1 MTQHPFAAD
10 LRFFS
15 TGSVS
20 SGIKSP
26 AEEAQA
32 VVKQEN
38 QIQQQAL
45 YGSPDVQKR
54 LATAQTQGN
63 LIGQDQGLLD
73 INGLD
78 TAEFAAKYGIDD
90 ALSRGSYSQALR
102 ELTEFKARERSTKEA
117 VKDTAISAATAAGGL
132 AGGVATLG
140 ALGVDQ
146 ALAALPNAV
155 NALAGQDVMPKAPA
169 LSPIVSKGVDWLT
182 DAAREQQS
190 DLLNSRR
197 AQHALEDQL
206 NQEDRSALAARDA
219 ATGSDNVVDYF
230 RDKGRAFYDTI
241 ANYADDPMLIGDKV
255 PEAIGSVAGFSG
267 IIRSVAK
274 TALKTQLKQQGRSAD
289 EIAAFLKLP
298 EGKAALA
305 AKSEAVA
312 PMVIGGVEAGSSAG
326 QTQTQI
332 MAMDAEDLVES
343 QEYLD
348 LRAKGLS
355 HEAARSELA
364 LNAGTM
370 AALVAAP
377 GAILAGKIAA
387 PFATNPLAVGSL
399 GSAVGN
405 VARETVEEALQGANS
420 QAATNLG
427 LSAGAGLDVALDA
440 GVVEAGAEGVISG
453 ALSAG
458 PLQAVGLAGSGVN
471 AVTGAVA
478 AGTKRM
484 AERASR
490 EIEAADPVGQAA
502 RNAAIAPT
510 LEAGTQLAASLVTG
524 LDTPNQSTPQQE
536 LSGKL
541 NKALYL
547 DDQEAS
553 AYGALFGVDQRTA
566 DGRITRQSFIE
577 TRAKTLSSA
586 EASAQDKLISAV
598 DILSS
603 LDDMRKLKSD
613 ALAAAAQDEA
623 SQASL
628 AQLRSSLDMLESSAV
643 RKAAVDQIASLTQ
656 ESVKELV
663 PLHILSDEA
672 ASPEQKKGITDIMTI
687 LTAANPALL
696 TQNDYDVVL
705 NQITPSGVNDEQ
717 AKSLRTSK
725 VMAEIIED
733 TDTSIALIMRDV
745 KAAKGRTF
753 RSWDSVRDDILATNN
768 KQNGLLSLPSHYRAI
783 KEAAEAGRVEDAVA
797 SLEDLQ
803 NFAKSQMNKMAAFNK
818 AVETDTSDAEKGIQ
832 YEAFGPFDFFLREQ
846 GAWFQKNSPN
856 SVALVREI
864 HADVRATVNAYNGIL
879 AEYGAQLS
887 PGTLPLAVPALSS
900 KLVGMISSPLEG
912 EASLTK
918 ERRIRKDAVLKL
930 KDSLV
935 DVGQFE
941 KRPKAPAAA
950 RIRPPS
956 KRPFTALLKKLSGG
970 IDPKGWFGQE
980 LAAAGVNAANTPGLF
995 HKSGRDRLDNLVAS
1009 EAGEYAYLV
1018 EADGNGYFSE
1028 QALID
1033 AVAEELNGPPIQ
1045 DSEQMNRVAAQEAR
1059 DAKTPKPAATEA
1071 PNVQT
1076 KKAEPEAEASTE
1088 GDTQEPITEPVAVE
1102 GTAQSTEAGDD
1113 TADEPVA
1120 AADTGEPASVAWFG
1134 DLKARLFRGTA
1145 QGINYFAEAFGP
1157 SKNGSTFTKNASP
1170 SQFILENLETL
1181 KVGNESR
1188 QRTLLA
1194 HEKTQLHGMMQD
1206 ELPKFRNELASMIR
1220 KTVQEKGYFGAA
1232 KADKNFLAFS
1242 EGQVLN
1248 FLAQNAEGKVSVDPV
1263 IVEATYMA
1271 TMEWLMEN
1279 AGKGKASLSTEQISK
1294 MYGLGRNGFVTTE
1307 MAVHARSGA
1316 PMQSVIQDIA
1326 GKIETLLGVKAN
1338 NTVSASRTQGLITS
1352 LAANGLEI
1360 FLKGGEIQRA
1370 DLGYADAEGQPSTL
1384 TTLSASEQFKD
1395 GQVPKDMTLV
1405 RDVFTQLF
1413 TPYRTKARYI
1423 GAAPTE
1429 VARTQ
1434 LGNRLA
1440 KLSKLERAVV
1450 ERLQNIPHFVDEG
1463 MLGLMQALGED
1474 GYKRLLGYAESTT
1487 GKTHKA
1493 TAQSRKG
1500 KNQSLDHAWEEI
1512 LGYVDEMVLMSDR
1525 TGNETELGKL
1535 AMFFEYAISS
1545 VGRAQQQGRITP
1557 QGSKEAREVLT
1568 STWSTVDFSNEDH
1581 QRVFWLAVAQSMGV
1595 GIEKQSHA
1603 KSVVEIQD
1611 MMTNQLGEAVALLEE
1626 HVKGG
1631 DLDVEAFEA
1640 ATSGIEM
1647 TPKAMHALL
1656 TVAQANLVRGTK
1668 GETAFRTSLAIE
1680 ADGKTDGPVNA
1691 MIHMMTGMFD
1701 AEQIKRLAKGGL
1713 FFTSQKLSLSEF
1725 MELEGQR
1732 SHEKHKDLY
1741 ASAAEI
1747 FRTKLEKLYSRSGNS
1762 ADMGNIL
1769 QLLHSFLD
1777 GFAIGKTEDGKSDV
1791 FDIARSVTKN
1801 PLTVFLYGSGVDGI
1815 AGKISSAVL
1824 DAFYQ
1829 RLTDNLEGKLTDAF
1843 SDSELVT
1850 LEAVFGKDNLNKLT
1864 AAPTEFELSKVE
1876 FARLQEQIVSH
1887 FADPMLEAIDEA
1899 TGGLAT
1905 NMKEL
1910 QAASQI
1916 QTYVFQAK
1924 LMQGLATKRAARIAS
1939 KELLPTEE
1947 LSENDMNE
1955 VFTDIMR
1962 LAPIYK
1968 TNAQE
1973 FHISKQAWVK
1983 AMRES
1988 TKEKTD
1994 KAKASERVVS
2004 TSLTGKLRT
2013 VLEVMTGQDASVKVS
2028 PFMTI
2033 GTGDGRMILNLFEA
2047 GVAVLQ
2053 NALPVFDGVEM
2064 GIAEAT
2070 EASDHINA
2078 AVFKGW
2084 MDSNIYQ
2091 GVADGFEQLLTELD
2105 QATLDSLPMD
2115 IQKSMS
2121 RALKLRSAVQVADIV
2136 GLQQRLVNNARS
2148 VDARKHAMNQL
2159 ATQTDHMASLM
2170 APSANGSVKTRSD
2183 DALDFEGIAQK
2194 LNELADAYG
2203 AEAKEA
2209 RKTERLKPAVQ
2220 APTAALSAMIESN
2233 GEPVNGHERVR
2244 RLTGSQLVAHLK
2256 KDPDLSREQKT
2267 VLYSI
2272 LDKEGLA
2279 DSTYY
2284 FGNEKDLTD
2293 MRGDLY
2299 PDIQG
2304 RIKLGQYSTHAGGV
2318 TFITNEA
2325 PETVLH
2331 EMLHSHTFRT
2341 LRAHYKDPGSSASHV
2356 TAAVTELEKLMQTTY
2371 DMRYSD
2377 PALDTLKTVLAQ
2389 LAGKPDQQMTE
2400 FLSWALTNQR
2410 LIELGKRKRVYAGLA
2425 DTVRK
2430 VLEGL
2435 KKLLGIKQGPGET
2448 LFSNIRFNTEI
2459 LVSLDPANAVQ
2470 QARDAVEDEA
2480 VLDQTYPVSLS
2491 VSEVEERF
2499 GKRLLG
2505 YLTATKPDG
2514 NLDPKA
2520 LVAFTLAV
2528 SKLEQSA
2535 KASAAAAI
2543 SAGYVM
2549 NAREQLA
2556 YETVHAAMMSGM
2568 QLDAGLIRQ
2577 ANMLYG
2583 QVLKEVSAADF
2594 MRLRGPN
2601 ANPGVAQSKVDFLID
2616 AGGLLKAGEKSDLL
2630 ASFVA
2635 LGMVNSEFQDV
2646 LSELQVP
2653 KALEL
2658 KRKTFDDVVR
2668 SLGSAVVELLTRM
2681 SFNRARLSQD
2691 GKQELT
2697 YLAARLSETQIE
2709 RKGLATNVLMSA
2721 IDKGNDWSAK
2731 KLRSG
2736 VNATVEYLENKA
2748 TTSSNRAVKAVL
2760 PIGMLIASVGSKD
2773 KSGGSLEFVGRL
2785 LDAAPGLQTAREFMN
2800 EMVGMTKGNAETLR
2814 MINPVRTKVDAVR
2827 QAFREQVP
2835 EELAKSFKK
2844 KRTDDEWSSMTKG
2857 VAQMD
2862 MLVLGRQ
2869 RAAEML
2875 ASEPKRAAEIARLEK
2890 DLTTEG
2896 GNNAALYREK
2906 INALA
2911 TWMAKGEL
2919 ITDVL
2924 QRNAHAIAHLF
2935 GEGVQATVTPKLET
2949 IIDELVSLRAYEMQ
2963 PKEIKDTIADLLGS
2977 EKEGMARVFG
2987 LLAETRQAEIDRAM
3001 VNGAINPVAR
3011 NNGWKGYVPSVAAPG
3026 AKIIVADDT
3035 ENKRLLLEGY
3045 VRVGNYL
3052 GDPAENYI
3060 GKRGYYQSTVGG
3072 SNAFRQGIAQTIHTT
3087 WQGVDARTGRSH
3099 LNNTAGSFM
3108 GKRALRISKSIAKA
3122 GSKNTMRPSEGLLP
3136 LYDFLGNVMGYEGSM
3151 DQAKLN
3157 GLQRDTHLGRMLGV
3171 WTGRIAEET
3180 VAEQFNT
3187 DLLKVI
3193 KRTYDDQK
3201 QDPKVRFVNVAD
3213 KSQSDPIIRDAWNAL
3228 GWKIKQDAAAIFGPD
3243 FLPVRADLVNDT
3255 IGYRAPGVADLWT
3268 GISRWSLANQARIKG
3283 MLIAIGGVRTFERL
3297 KQAETIV
3304 EGLVSHAKTTIVVR
3318 SVRVGLDN
3326 LLGNIL
3332 HLGGHGIGPLAA
3344 AKSMREKYIET
3355 VEYVKNL
3362 EDIGKLKIERASYAS
3377 NSAEAR
3383 RLTARITAL
3392 KAANDNLSIAPLIK
3406 AGEFSTISENL
3417 DEADVAIREGNLFGY
3432 FENALEKLPGWAPTV
3447 AKNLVITKDT
3457 ALFKGMSRFIQY
3469 GDFVAKAVLY
3479 DHLTKKGKQSE
3490 REILDLMFEEFV
3502 PYNRLAGRARDGI
3515 ESVGLLWFWKY
3526 KVRIQ
3531 KVALNMIRDRPLS
3544 ALMVM
3549 GGAGPLLEV
3558 NTLDDG
3564 ALVGAAL
3571 QGNLGYS
3578 FGPEMGFNAPGM
3590 NPWYAIMG

>member
-1 MTQHPFAAD
+1 MTQQPLAAD
-10 LRFFS
+10 LKFFNVG
-15 TGSVS
+15 TVS
-20 SGIKSP
+20 SGIASP
-26 AEEAQA
+26 AAEAQA
-32 VVKQEN
+32 VVKAEN
-38 QIQQQAL
+38 EIQKAAL
-45 YGSPDVQKR
+45 YGSADEQKR
-54 LATAQTQGN
+54 LATAQIQGN
-63 LIGQDQGLLD
+63 FIGQDQGLLD

-90 ALSRGSYSQALR
+90 ALSRGGYSQALR
-102 ELTEFKARERSTKEA
+102 ELTEFKARERDTREA

-132 AGGVATLG
+132 VAGAAMLP
-140 ALGVDQ
+140 ALVVDQ
-146 ALAALPNAV
+146 TLAAIPNAV
-155 NALAGQDVMPKAPA
+155 NSLTGKETMPRAPA
-169 LSPIVSKGVDWLT
+169 LSPLVAQATEWAT
-182 DAAREQQS
+182 EAARGQQS
-190 DLLNSRR
+190 DLLNARR
-197 AQHALEDQL
+197 EQHALEGEL
-206 NQEDRSALAARDA
+206 NREDRAVMAEKDS
-219 ATGSDNVVDYF
+219 ATGSDGIVDYF

-267 IIRSVAK
+267 IIRASAK
-274 TALKTQLKQQGRSAD
+274 TALKYELKQQGKSAD
-289 EIAAFLKLP
+289 EIATFLKLP

-312 PMVIGGVEAGSSAG
+312 PFVIGGVEAGSSAG
-326 QTQTQI
+326 QTQQQI
-332 MAMDAEDLVES
+332 MAMDEDALAES
-343 QEYLD
+343 QDYQD
-348 LRAKGLS
+348 MRADGLS
-355 HEAARSELA
+355 HEEARSRLA
-364 LNAGTM
+364 VSAGSM
-370 AALVAAP
+370 AAVVAAP

-387 PFATNPLAVGSL
+387 PFAANPLAVGSV
-399 GSAVGN
+399 GSAVGA
-405 VARETVEEALQGANS
+405 VAGETVEEALQGANS

-427 LSAGAGLDVALDA
+427 LNSGAGLNVALDE

-458 PLQAVGLAGSGVN
+458 PLQAVGLAGSGVK
-471 AVTGAVA
+471 AVGSLASDGA
-478 AGTKRM
+478 KKM
-484 AERASR
+484 AERANK

-502 RNAAIAPT
+502 RAEVIAPT
-510 LEAGTQLAASLVTG
+510 LEAGAQLSASLSAG
-524 LDTPNQSTPQQE
+524 SATPNQSTPPQE
-536 LSGKL
+536 LSAKL
-541 NKALYL
+541 DKALYL
-547 DDQEAS
+547 NEEETA
-553 AYGALFGVDQRTA
+553 AYGEMFAADQRTPE
-566 DGRITRQSFIE
+566 GKISRQAFIE
-577 TRAKTLSSA
+577 ARAKTLSDTQT
-586 EASAQDKLISAV
+586 SAQDKLISAV

-603 LDDMRKLKSD
+603 LNDMRKLKAD
-613 ALAAAAQDEA
+613 DLAEAAQDEA
-623 SQASL
+623 SQTSL
-628 AQLRSSLDMLESSAV
+628 TQLQSSLDMLESSSV
-643 RKAAVDQIASLTQ
+643 RKAAVDQINTLTKD
-656 ESVKELV
+656 SVKELV
-663 PLHILSDEA
+663 PLGMLSDPA
-672 ASPEQKKGITDIMTI
+672 VTPEQKKGITDIMAI
-687 LTAANPALL
+687 ITAANPALL
-696 TQNDYDVVL
+696 SQDDYDVVL
-705 NQITPSGVNDEQ
+705 NQITPDGVDGDQ

-725 VMAEIIED
+725 TMADIIDD
-733 TDTSIALIMRDV
+733 TDTSIAQIMKDV
-745 KAAKGRTF
+745 AAAKGRTF
-753 RSWDSVRDDILATNN
+753 RSWDSVRDDIMSEGN
-768 KQNGLLSLPSHYRAI
+768 KQNGLLSLPAHYRTI
-783 KEAAEAGRVEDAVA
+783 KEAVQSGRTSDAVSA
-797 SLEDLQ
+797 LENLRD
-803 NFAKSQMNKMAAFNK
+803 FAKSQMNKMAAFNK
-818 AVETDTSDAEKGIQ
+818 AVETNTSNAEKGIK
-832 YEAFGPFDFFLREQ
+832 YEAFGPFDFFMREQ

-864 HADVRATVNAYNGIL
+864 HTDVRATVNAYNGMV
-879 AEYGAQLS
+879 AEYGAQLDPS
-887 PGTLPLAVPALSS
+887 MRPMAVPALNA

-941 KRPKAPAAA
+941 KKPKAPAAS

-980 LAAAGVNAANTPGLF
+980 LEAAGINPANTPGLF

-1018 EADGNGYFSE
+1018 ETNGDGYFNE

-1033 AVAEELNGPPIQ
+1033 ALVEELGGSPIQ
-1045 DSEQMNRVAAQEAR
+1045 DSEQLNRAAAQEAR
-1059 DAKTPKPAATEA
+1059 KDKAAKRTATKV
-1071 PNVQT
+1071 PDVQT
-1076 KKAEPEAEASTE
+1076 KAAEPKAEAVAE
-1088 GDTQEPITEPVAVE
+1088 GDPEGPADGPAPVESVTESAE
-1102 GTAQSTEAGDD
+1102 D
-1113 TADEPVA
+1113 TDESSDEPVA
-1120 AADTGEPASVAWFG
+1120 DAATGESASVGWFG
-1134 DLKARLFRGTA
+1134 DLKKRLFRGTA

-1157 SKNGSTFTKNASP
+1157 SKNGSTFTKHASP
-1170 SQFILENLETL
+1170 SQFILDNLETL
-1181 KVGNESR
+1181 KVGNENR
-1188 QRTLLA
+1188 QRNLLA
-1194 HEKTQLHGMMQD
+1194 HEKTQLQGMMQD
-1206 ELPKFRNELASMIR
+1206 ELPKFRKELASMIR
-1220 KTVQEKGYFGAA
+1220 KTVQEKGYFGEA
-1232 KADKNFLAFS
+1232 KADKNFLTFS

-1248 FLAQNAEGKVSVDPV
+1248 FLAQNAEGKMSVDPV

-1294 MYGLGRNGFVTTE
+1294 MYGLGRSGPVTTE
-1307 MAVHARSGA
+1307 MAAHARSGA

-1360 FLKGGEIQRA
+1360 FLKGGEVNRA
-1370 DLGYADAEGQPSTL
+1370 DLDYTDAAGQPSTMV
-1384 TTLSASEQFKD
+1384 TLSASEQFKD
-1395 GQVPKDMTLV
+1395 GQVPKDMVLL
-1405 RDVFTQLF
+1405 RDAFTQLF

-1423 GAAPTE
+1423 GTAPTE

-1440 KLSKLERAVV
+1440 KLSKLERTVV

-1463 MLGLMQALGED
+1463 MLGLMQTLGED
-1474 GYKRLLGYAESTT
+1474 GYKRLLGYAESTP

-1512 LGYVDEMVLMSDR
+1512 MGYVNDMVRMSDS
-1525 TGNETELGKL
+1525 TGNKTELGEL
-1535 AMFFEYAISS
+1535 PMFFEYAISS

-1568 STWSTVDFSNEDH
+1568 STWSTVDFTNEDH

-1603 KSVVEIQD
+1603 KSVAEIQD
-1611 MMTNQLGEAVALLEE
+1611 TMTNQLGKAVSLLEE
-1626 HVKGG
+1626 HVKGE
-1631 DLDVEAFEA
+1631 DLDVAAFEA
-1640 ATSGIEM
+1640 ATAGIGM

-1668 GETAFRTSLAIE
+1668 GETSFRTSLAIE

-1691 MIHMMTGMFD
+1691 MIHMMTDEFD

-1725 MELEGQR
+1725 MELEGR
-1732 SHEKHKDLY
+1732 RNNEKHKDLY

-1747 FRTKLEKLYSRSGNS
+1747 FRTKLGELYSRSGSS

-1815 AGKISSAVL
+1815 AGKIASAVL
-1824 DAFYQ
+1824 DAVYQ
-1829 RLTDNLEGKLTDAF
+1829 RITDNLEGKLTDAF

-1850 LEAVFGKDNLNKLT
+1850 LEAVFGKENLNKLM
-1864 AAPTEFELSKVE
+1864 AAPTEFELNKVE
-1876 FARLQEQIVSH
+1876 FTRLQEQIVTH

-1916 QTYVFQAK
+1916 QTYAFQAK
-1924 LMQGLATKRAARIAS
+1924 LMQGLAAKRAERTAS
-1939 KELLPTEE
+1939 KDLLPTEE

-1955 VFTDIMR
+1955 VFTDVMR

-1983 AMRES
+1983 AMRET
-1988 TKEKTD
+1988 TKSRTD
-1994 KAKASERVVS
+1994 KSKASERVVS
-2004 TSLTGKLRT
+2004 TSLGGKLRT

-2033 GTGDGRMILNLFEA
+2033 GTGDGRMILNIFEA

-2121 RALKLRSAVQVADIV
+2121 RALKLRSAVQVADITR
-2136 GLQQRLVNNARS
+2136 LQQRLVNNARS

-2159 ATQTDHMASLM
+2159 TTQTDHMASLM
-2170 APSANGSVKTRSD
+2170 VPSANGSVKTRSD

-2194 LNELADAYG
+2194 LNELAEEY
-2203 AEAKEA
+2203 EAKAKET
-2209 RKTERLKPAVQ
+2209 RKEERLKPVVQ
-2220 APTAALSAMIESN
+2220 APTAALMAMIQSN
-2233 GEPVNGHERVR
+2233 GDPVEGHDRVR
-2244 RLTGSQLVAHLK
+2244 RLTGSQLVEHLK

-2299 PDIQG
+2299 PEIQE

-2318 TFITNEA
+2318 TFITNTA

-2341 LRAHYKDPGSSASHV
+2341 LRAHYKAPGSSALHV
-2356 TAAVTELEKLMQTTY
+2356 KAAVTELEKLMQTTY
-2371 DMRYSD
+2371 DMRYVD
-2377 PALDTLKTVLAQ
+2377 PALDTLRHVLGQ

-2410 LIELGKRKRVYAGLA
+2410 LIELGKRKRVFAGLA

-2430 VLEGL
+2430 ALEGL

-2459 LVSLDPANAVQ
+2459 LVSLDPATAVQ
-2470 QARDAVEDEA
+2470 QARDAVEDEV
-2480 VLDQTYPVSLS
+2480 VLDQAYPVSLT

-2505 YLTATKPDG
+2505 YLKATKPDG
-2514 NLDPKA
+2514 NLNPQA
-2520 LVAFTLAV
+2520 LAAFSLAV

-2535 KASAAAAI
+2535 KQS
-2543 SAGYVM
+2543 SAGAIAAGFSM

-2556 YETVHAAMMSGM
+2556 YETVHGAMMSGM
-2568 QLDAGLIRQ
+2568 KLDAGLIRQ
-2577 ANMLYG
+2577 ANLLYG
-2583 QVLKEVSAADF
+2583 QVLKEVTAADF
-2594 MRLRGPN
+2594 MKARGPT

-2616 AGGLLKAGEKSDLL
+2616 AGGLLAAGKKSDLL

-2635 LGMVNSEFQDV
+2635 LGMVNSEFQAV
-2646 LSELQVP
+2646 LSELKVP
-2653 KALEL
+2653 KALEI
-2658 KRKTFDDVVR
+2658 KRDTFDALIH
-2668 SLGSAVVELLTRM
+2668 SLGKALVELLTRM

-2691 GKQELT
+2691 GKQELI
-2697 YLAARLSETQIE
+2697 YLGARLSEAQNERIE
-2709 RKGLATNVLMSA
+2709 LATNVLMRS
-2721 IDKGNDWSAK
+2721 IDKGNDWSSK

-2760 PIGMLIASVGSKD
+2760 PIGMMIAAIGSKD
-2773 KSGGSLEFVGRL
+2773 KIGGSAEFVSRL
-2785 LDAAPGLQTAREFMN
+2785 LDAAPGLHTAREFLN
-2800 EMVGMTKGNAETLR
+2800 EMVGMTEKNAATLR
-2814 MINPVRTKVDAVR
+2814 MINPVRAKVDAVR

-2835 EELAKSFKK
+2835 EELGKAFKK
-2844 KRTDDEWSSMTKG
+2844 KRTDKEWSSMTKG

-2869 RAAEML
+2869 RAAELL

-2890 DLTTEG
+2890 ALTTEG
-2896 GNNAALYREK
+2896 GRNVALYHEK

-2911 TWMAKGEL
+2911 TWMTKGEL

-2924 QRNAHAIAHLF
+2924 QRNAYAIAHLF

-2963 PKEIKDTIADLLGS
+2963 PKEVKDTIADLLGS

-2987 LLAETRQAEIDRAM
+2987 LLAETRQAEIDRAT

-3026 AKIIVADDT
+3026 SSIVVKDNS
-3035 ENKRLLLEGY
+3035 EHKQMLLEGY
-3045 VRVGNYL
+3045 TMVGAYK
-3052 GDPAENYI
+3052 GDPVERYV
-3060 GKRGYYQSTVGG
+3060 GKRNYYQSTVGG
-3072 SNAFRQGIAQTIHTT
+3072 KNAFRQGIAQTIHET
-3087 WQGVDARTGRSH
+3087 WQGVDAKTGRSH
-3099 LNNTAGSFM
+3099 LNNTTGAVVGN
-3108 GKRALRISKSIAKA
+3108 KALRIARDIARA
-3122 GSKNTMRPSEGLLP
+3122 GSKNNLRLSEGLIP
-3136 LYDFLGNVMGYEGSM
+3136 VMDHLGTVIGYERSM

-3193 KRTYDDQK
+3193 KQTYDDQK
-3201 QDPKVRFVNVAD
+3201 NDPKVKFVNVAD
-3213 KSQSDPIIRDAWNAL
+3213 KSQKDPIIRDAWNTL
-3228 GWKIKQDAAAIFGPD
+3228 GWKFKQDAAAIFGPD
-3243 FLPVRADLVNDT
+3243 FMPVRNDLVYDT

-3268 GISRWSLANQARIKG
+3268 GVSRWSPETQTNIRNF
-3283 MLIAIGGVRTFERL
+3283 LIAVGGVSTFKRL
-3297 KQAETIV
+3297 KQAESVV
-3304 EGLVSHAKTTIVVR
+3304 EELVSQAKTTIVVR

-3383 RLTARITAL
+3383 RLTSRITAL
-3392 KAANDNLSIAPLIK
+3392 KAANDSLTIAPLIK

-3417 DEADVAIREGNLFGY
+3417 DEADVAIREGNLFGHL
-3432 FENALEKLPGWAPTV
+3432 EKAVEKLPGWAPTV
-3447 AKNLVITKDT
+3447 AKNLLITKDT

-3479 DHLTKKGKQSE
+3479 DHLTKKGKQTE

-3502 PYNRLAGRARDGI
+3502 PYNRLAGRARDGM
-3515 ESVGLLWFWKY
+3515 ESMGLLWFWKY

-3549 GGAGPLLEV
+3549 GGAGPLLDV
-3558 NTLDDG
+3558 NTIDDG
-3564 ALVGAAL
+3564 ALVGAAA

-3578 FGPEMGFNAPGM
+3578 IGPSMGFNAPGM